1 MGDKQKEIGKA
12 RCPGNKLHATVSNPI
27 PGPNS
32 GQGNPDEQSRSV
44 WPCGSDKTINLADNL
59 QDLGLESIDAL
70 EMVFDLEEKFGI
82 QIPYNA
88 NSAAT
93 DFATVGD
100 VVKAIQGLV
109 EQKQT

>member
-1 MGDKQKEIGKA
+1 MADVTAEVIAVIAKKVQGDRKDAIK
-12 RCPGNKLHATVSNPI
+12 P
-27 PGPNS
+27 
-32 GQGNPDEQSRSV
+32 
-44 WPCGSDKTINLADNL
+44 SDSL

-70 EMVFDLEEKFGI
+70 EMIFDLEEKFGI

-100 VVKAIQGLV
+100 VARAIQRLV
-109 EQKQT
+109 DEANPAGAAS

>member
-1 MGDKQKEIGKA
+1 MADVTNDVIAVIAKKVPGDKAI
-12 RCPGNKLHATVSNPI
+12 NP
-27 PGPNS
+27 
-32 GQGNPDEQSRSV
+32 
-44 WPCGSDKTINLADNL
+44 TDNL
-59 QDLGLESIDAL
+59 RDLGLESIDAL

-88 NSAAT
+88 NSAGT

-109 EQKQT
+109 DQKQQT

>member
-1 MGDKQKEIGKA
+1 MADVTADVVAIIAKK
-12 RCPGNKLHATVSNPI
+12 I
-27 PGPNS
+27 PG
-32 GQGNPDEQSRSV
+32 D
-44 WPCGSDKTINLADNL
+44 DKADIKLTDKL

-70 EMVFDLEEKFGI
+70 EMIFDLEEKFGI

-93 DFATVGD
+93 DFSSVGD

-109 EQKQT
+109 DQKT

>member
-1 MGDKQKEIGKA
+1 MADVAADVIAIIAKKVPGGKSIQ
-12 RCPGNKLHATVSNPI
+12 LS
-27 PGPNS
+27 
-32 GQGNPDEQSRSV
+32 
-44 WPCGSDKTINLADNL
+44 DNL
-59 QDLGLESIDAL
+59 QQLGLESIDAL

-109 EQKQT
+109 AQKQQAT

>member
-1 MGDKQKEIGKA
+1 MADVTADVVAIIAKK
-12 RCPGNKLHATVSNPI
+12 I
-27 PGPNS
+27 PGEDK
-32 GQGNPDEQSRSV
+32 PDIKLTD
-44 WPCGSDKTINLADNL
+44 GL

-70 EMVFDLEEKFGI
+70 EMIFDLEEKFGI

-93 DFATVGD
+93 DFSTVGD

-109 EQKQT
+109 DKKA

>member
-1 MGDKQKEIGKA
+1 MAEVAEDVVAIIAKKVPGGKDI
-12 RCPGNKLHATVSNPI
+12 KLS
-27 PGPNS
+27 
-32 GQGNPDEQSRSV
+32 
-44 WPCGSDKTINLADNL
+44 DNL
-59 QDLGLESIDAL
+59 QELGLESIDAL

-109 EQKQT
+109 AQKQQT